1 MWKAQAG
8 HTLNTPLVNRIMA
21 ENSNDPD
28 DWDTD
33 PDFVVRIHS
42 LYSHFRVE
50 SNLLTRCYHIDLFLD
65 RSGRT
70 SRIKTRFQINDFNIM
85 R

>member
-42 LYSHFRVE
+42 LYSHFQVQSTHQMLSYRYIF
-50 SNLLTRCYHIDLFLD
+50 R
-65 RSGRT
+65 
-70 SRIKTRFQINDFNIM
+70 
-85 R
+85 

>member
-42 LYSHFRVE
+42 LYSLTTE
-50 SNLLTRCYHIDLFLD
+50 SNLPIRCYRIDTFLD
-65 RSGRT
+65 RSGLVKSKKCVSKSMT
-70 SRIKTRFQINDFNIM
+70 LTY
-85 R
+85 